1 MIVFIFVSLILAI
14 KYRYDIAELLPKK
27 ETKLK
32 DFDGLDYEEPEK
44 KKPHLRRV
52 K

>member
-1 MIVFIFVSLILAI
+1 MIVFIFVSLILTI
-14 KYRYDIAELLPKK
+14 KYRHDLVDLLPK
-27 ETKLK
+27 TKSKIK